1 MLRPPKFP
9 KKERKSHSRLLL
21 AIAILLFPITV
32 LAESIQVA
40 RFTSGE
46 RQVSYEIV
54 GLESSGPIVIMLHGA
69 GGPGVPLYRG
79 LAQYLATKNYTVLFL
94 HYFDAADTFR
104 ASDQNYI
111 AWEKAVSNL
120 VDECRK
126 NPKWA
131 KRRIALMGF
140 SLGASVALASG
151 SQAISVDAVAEW
163 YGSLPDEFFFK
174 LKGMPPLL
182 ILHGQHDDNIPVA
195 NAQQLM
201 QLCSMKSFTCESHI
215 YPDQGHGFL
224 PPAYDDAVKRTL
236 DFFARQLK

>member
-1 MLRPPKFP
+1 MNFR
-9 KKERKSHSRLLL
+9 SRLLL
-21 AIAILLFPITV
+21 LVAIASFSSRLFAQPPQLV
-32 LAESIQVA
+32 

-46 RQVSYEIV
+46 RQVSYETFGI
-54 GLESSGPIVIMLHGA
+54 ESTGPLIIMLHGA
-69 GGPGVPLYRG
+69 GGPDVPLYRG
-79 LAQYLATKNYTVLFL
+79 MAQYFATKNYTVLYL

-104 ASDQNYI
+104 ASDRNYV
-111 AWEKAVSNL
+111 AWEKAVSDL
-120 VDECRK
+120 VDECHK

-131 KRRIALMGF
+131 RRRIALMGF

-163 YGSLPDEFFFK
+163 YGSLPDEFFFR

-195 NAQQLM
+195 NAQQIL
-201 QLCSMKSFTCESHI
+201 QLCKMKNFTCESHI

-236 DFFARQLK
+236 DFFSQRLD